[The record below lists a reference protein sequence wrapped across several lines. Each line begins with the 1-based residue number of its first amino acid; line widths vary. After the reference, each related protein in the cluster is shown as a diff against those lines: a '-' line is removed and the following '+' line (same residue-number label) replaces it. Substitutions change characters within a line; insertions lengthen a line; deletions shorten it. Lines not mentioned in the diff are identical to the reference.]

1 MAGSYKLKDLSR
13 MLNMSPSTV
22 SKALND
28 YPTISQMTRD
38 RVKELARRVNYTP
51 DPTAI
56 SFKRKKSFTMGVV
69 IPNLLDHFYTIAVSG
84 IEESAM
90 ANGYKAIVSQHY
102 EDVGRE
108 VEIAE
113 MMARNRVDGL
123 IVSISRET
131 TDILH
136 FRQLEAEGIP
146 VVYFVRRP
154 GEDDVF
160 HVTSNVYKGT
170 ADAVGF
176 LLARGH
182 RRIGHIL
189 GPASLQATRDR
200 QNGYAEALRAHG
212 IELDDNLLVHSNL
225 SEESTVNAVEQLSSI
240 DDPPTAVIAF
250 KDQLALDAML
260 HLKRNRRGDPP
271 MEFVGFGNLPLLK
284 YLDNPPLATLEEQCA
299 TIGSRAA
306 EMLMARISDPE
317 ARMDDRAVSF
327 DCRLLVLK

>member
-56 SFKRKKSFTMGVV
+56 SFKRKKSFSIGVI
-69 IPNLLDHFYTIAVSG
+69 IPNLLDHFYTIAVGG

-90 ANGYKAIVSQHY
+90 ANGYKAIVTQHY

-170 ADAVGF
+170 SDAVDF
-176 LLARGH
+176 LYERGH
-182 RRIGHIL
+182 RRIGQIL

-200 QNGYAEALRAHG
+200 QQGYMQALQAHG
-212 IELDDNLLVHSNL
+212 LPWDDSLLVHSNL
-225 SEESTVNAVEQLSSI
+225 SEESTVRAVEHLATLHE
-240 DDPPTAVIAF
+240 PPTAVIAF
-250 KDQLALDAML
+250 KDQQALDAML

-306 EMLMARISDPE
+306 EMLMTRISEPD
-317 ARMDDRAVSF
+317 ARPDTRSVSF